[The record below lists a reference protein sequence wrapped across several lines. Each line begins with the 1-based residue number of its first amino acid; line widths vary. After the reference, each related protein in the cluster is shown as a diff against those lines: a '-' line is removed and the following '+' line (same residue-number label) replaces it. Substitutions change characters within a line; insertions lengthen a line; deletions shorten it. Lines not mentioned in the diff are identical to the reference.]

1 VNVKALEKVA
11 AVYKEQGNYE
21 EALELYQKAM
31 ATDSRLCIDLDKT
44 KVSQPG
50 TVTVILNI
58 SFNDYN

>member
-1 VNVKALEKVA
+1 MEALEKVA

-31 ATDSRLCIDLDKT
+31 ATDSPLCIDLDKT

-58 SFNDYN
+58 SFNNYN

>member
-1 VNVKALEKVA
+1 MEALEKVA
-11 AVYKEQGNYE
+11 AVYKEQGKYE
-21 EALELYQKAM
+21 EALGLYQKAI

-58 SFNDYN
+58 SFNNYN